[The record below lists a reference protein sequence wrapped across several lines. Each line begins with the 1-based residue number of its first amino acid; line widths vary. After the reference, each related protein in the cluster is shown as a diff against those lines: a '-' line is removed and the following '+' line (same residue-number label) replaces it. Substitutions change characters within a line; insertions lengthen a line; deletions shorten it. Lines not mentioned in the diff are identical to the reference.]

1 MEAPKVGL
9 TTYGIGNEEKG
20 WHKRLTGPI
29 QIEAGWNLLEV
40 FWGLSDL
47 VEIHHFRVLVWKGK
61 DTLR

>member
-29 QIEAGWNLLEV
+29 QIEAGWNLLEA
-40 FWGLSDL
+40 FWELSDL
-47 VEIHHFRVLVWKGK
+47 VEIHHIRVLV
-61 DTLR
+61 